1 MITVV
6 ITSMYANPLH
16 PGHIECLE
24 MARELGDK
32 LVVIVN
38 NDHQQQLKIGKI
50 FQDEDFRMRVISAL
64 KAVDSVL
71 LSVDRDGS
79 VCESIETVVINER
92 MVLGEDTNFIFAK
105 GGDRFVSNIPEV
117 EVCNKL
123 GVKIVDGLGAK
134 THNSTEFRNKKG

>member
-1 MITVV
+1 MSTVV

-24 MARELGDK
+24 MARKLGDR

-38 NDHQQQLKIGKI
+38 NDNQQMLKIGKI
-50 FQDEDFRMRVISAL
+50 FQDEDFRMKVIRSL
-64 KAVDSVL
+64 KPVDEVM
-71 LSVDRDGS
+71 LSIDKDGS
-79 VCESIETVVINER
+79 VCESIETVVLNEK
-92 MVLGEDTNFIFAK
+92 MDLGEDTKFIFAK
-105 GGDRFVSNIPEV
+105 GGDRFVGNIPEV

>member
-1 MITVV
+1 MTTVV
-6 ITSMYANPLH
+6 ITSMYANPIH

-24 MARELGDK
+24 MARELGDR

-50 FQDEDFRMRVISAL
+50 FQDQSFRMKVVSSLRV
-64 KAVDSVL
+64 VDDVL
-71 LSVDRDGS
+71 LSIDMDGS
-79 VCESIETVVINER
+79 VCQSIQTVVFNER
-92 MVLGEDTNFIFAK
+92 MVLGEDTKFIFAK

-134 THNSTEFRNKKG
+134 THNSTDFRNKKG

>member
-1 MITVV
+1 MTTVV
-6 ITSMYANPLH
+6 ITSMYANPIH

-24 MARELGDK
+24 MARKLGDR

-38 NDHQQQLKIGKI
+38 NDHQQMLKIGKI

-71 LSVDRDGS
+71 LSVDMDGS
-79 VCESIETVVINER
+79 VCESIETVVLNER

-105 GGDRFVSNIPEV
+105 GGDRFVNNIPEV
-117 EVCNKL
+117 DVCNKL

-134 THNSTEFRNKKG
+134 THNSTDFRNKKG

>member
-1 MITVV
+1 VITVV

>member
-1 MITVV
+1 MTTVV
-6 ITSMYANPLH
+6 ITSMYANPIH

-38 NDHQQQLKIGKI
+38 NDHQQELKIGKI
-50 FQDEDFRMRVISAL
+50 FQDQDFRMKVVSSLRV
-64 KAVDSVL
+64 VDDVL
-71 LSVDRDGS
+71 LSIDMDGS
-79 VCESIETVVINER
+79 VCQSIETVVLNQK
-92 MVLGEDTNFIFAK
+92 MVLGENTKFIFAK

-123 GVKIVDGLGAK
+123 AIKIVDGLGAK
-134 THNSTEFRNKKG
+134 THNSTDFRNKKG

>member
-1 MITVV
+1 MTTVV
-6 ITSMYANPLH
+6 ITSMYANPIH

-50 FQDEDFRMRVISAL
+50 FQDQDFRMKVVSSLRV
-64 KAVDSVL
+64 VDVVF
-71 LSVDRDGS
+71 LSIDMDGS
-79 VCESIETVVINER
+79 VCQSIETVVLNQK
-92 MVLGEDTNFIFAK
+92 MVLGEDTKFIFAK

-134 THNSTEFRNKKG
+134 THNSTDFRNKKG

>member
-1 MITVV
+1 
-6 ITSMYANPLH
+6 MYANPLH

-50 FQDEDFRMRVISAL
+50 FQDEDFRMRVVSAL